1 MSLTA
6 RVFMSGRS
14 QALRL
19 PARLRLQATQV
30 RIEQIGNGL
39 WLQPETSAEQDMG
52 RWLQQF
58 YASTE
63 ALPPDFLSER
73 QDPPPQERDWT

>member
-1 MSLTA
+1 MPLTA

-30 RIEQIGNGL
+30 RIEPLGNGL
-39 WLQPETSAEQDMG
+39 WLQPETSPEQDMELG
-52 RWLQQF
+52 C
-58 YASTE
+58 
-63 ALPPDFLSER
+63 
-73 QDPPPQERDWT
+73 RD